1 MRTCCI
7 SWPNEVKKLPLCGG
21 GFFLFA
27 GGGKIAGLV
36 EASIV
41 R

>member
-7 SWPNEVKKLPLCGG
+7 SWPNETKKLPLGVAS
-21 GFFLFA
+21 FLFA

-36 EASIV
+36 EASV
-41 R
+41 AR